1 MAEHLGIF
9 TLFPPVIA
17 ILLAI
22 LTRQVF
28 ISLLAG
34 IFLGYVILAG
44 GNPWLGFLDTLQGL
58 VDVFADAGNT
68 RTIMFCAL
76 VGALI
81 VFMQRSGGVAGF
93 ILRVERSLRVRR
105 PAPSSSLSMAGG
117 LSL

>member
-1 MAEHLGIF
+1 MAEQLGF
-9 TLFPPVIA
+9 LTLITPVVA

-28 ISLLAG
+28 ISLLTG

-44 GNPWLGFLDTLQGL
+44 GNLWLGFLDTLQGM

-76 VGALI
+76 VGA
-81 VFMQRSGGVAGF
+81 
-93 ILRVERSLRVRR
+93 
-105 PAPSSSLSMAGG
+105 
-117 LSL
+117 